1 MVNGATRCK
10 ERIAL
15 SCCERQ
21 HVSVAQDKRVWTDAT
36 KHGNVS
42 TPTLAEAVA
51 RRRSWP
57 RILLRHTDRQYA
69 ATPRRNKQTFI
80 GRAYVPE
87 QRSRTSVLLG
97 TTNQR
102 RYRTWRVGT
111 ADDTAPGTAP
121 SRRRRGRGSGSEE
134 PRKRFVKGDKWRWRA
149 DRAAAPRV
157 GHYTSPHD
165 SLAWPQQRMHH
176 RRCLRRV
183 RRTMMN
189 RGAVA
194 CGE

>member
-1 MVNGATRCK
+1 MDNGATRCEK
-10 ERIAL
+10 RIVL
-15 SCCERQ
+15 SCCKRQ
-21 HVSVAQDKRVWTDAT
+21 HEIDAQDKRVRIDAT
-36 KHGNVS
+36 RHGNVS

-51 RRRSWP
+51 WRRFRP
-57 RILLRHTDRQYA
+57 HILLRHTDTQYT
-69 ATPRRNKQTFI
+69 ATSRRNKQTFI
-80 GRAYVPE
+80 KRAYVPK
-87 QRSRTSVLLG
+87 QRSRKSVLLG
-97 TTNQR
+97 TSNQR